1 MILDFKGKVALV
13 TGAGSQIGFGKA
25 IALTFARY
33 GSDVVACD
41 IDLDGAKQTA
51 SEAESSGCSVL
62 AVKTDVSS
70 SAVVNEMV
78 KTVLEQF
85 GRIDILVNV
94 AGVSQTFKPFV
105 ESTEEEWDW
114 IIGIN
119 IKGVF
124 NCTRAVLPDMI
135 SRKSGKIINIGS
147 GESNNPGPSFGGTV
161 YGVTKHAVNAF
172 TRGLSKEVI
181 RSGINVNCVIPGF
194 ADTGLALNAPSG
206 MLDKMAETLAIG
218 RLTVPQDVAN
228 AVAFLASDAADDI
241 VGQCLRVAGD
251 V

>member
-51 SEAESSGCSVL
+51 SEAEASGCRAL
-62 AVKTDVSS
+62 AVKTDVSRN
-70 SAVVNEMV
+70 AEVNEMV
-78 KTVLEQF
+78 KTVLEHF
-85 GRIDILVNV
+85 GKIDILVNV

-124 NCTRAVLPDMI
+124 NCTKAVLPDMI
-135 SRKSGKIINIGS
+135 SRKKGKIINIGS
-147 GESNNPGPSFGGTV
+147 GESNNPGPSIGGTV

-194 ADTGLALNAPSG
+194 ADTGLALNAPPG

-228 AVAFLASDAADDI
+228 AVAFLASDEADDI

>member
-33 GSDVVACD
+33 GSDIVICD
-41 IDLDGAKQTA
+41 IDLAGLKKTA
-51 SEAESSGCSVL
+51 AEVEALGCKAL

-70 SAVVNEMV
+70 SAEVNDMV
-78 KTVLEQF
+78 KMALARF
-85 GRIDILVNV
+85 GKIDILVNV

-114 IIGIN
+114 IININ

-147 GESNNPGPSFGGTV
+147 GESNNPGPSIGGTV

-194 ADTGLALNAPSG
+194 ADTGLAANAPPG

-218 RLTVPQDVAN
+218 RLTIPQDVAN

>member
-1 MILDFKGKVALV
+1 MILDFSGKVAVV

-33 GSDVVACD
+33 QSEVVACD
-41 IDLDGAKQTA
+41 INLAGVEQTA
-51 SEAESSGCSVL
+51 AEARTLGYKAL
-62 AVKTDVSS
+62 AMKMDVSS
-70 SAVVNEMV
+70 YVEVNDAVN
-78 KTVLEQF
+78 KILEQM
-85 GRIDILVNV
+85 GKIDILVNV

-147 GESNNPGPSFGGTV
+147 GESNNPGPSVGGTV

-172 TRGLSKEVI
+172 TRALSKEVI

-194 ADTGLALNAPSG
+194 ADTGLALNAPPG

-228 AVAFLASDAADDI
+228 AVAFLASEAADDI

>member
-1 MILDFKGKVALV
+1 MIPDFKGKVALV
-13 TGAGSQIGFGKA
+13 TGAGSQIGFGRA
-25 IALTFARY
+25 IALTFARC
-33 GSDVVACD
+33 GSDLVVCD

-51 SEAESSGCSVL
+51 SEAETSGCRAL
-62 AVKTDVSS
+62 AVKTDVSR
-70 SAVVNEMV
+70 SAEVNEMV

-85 GRIDILVNV
+85 GKIDILVNV

-105 ESTEEEWDW
+105 ESTEEDWDW

-124 NCTRAVLPDMI
+124 NCTKAVLPDMI
-135 SRKSGKIINIGS
+135 SRKKGKIINIGS
-147 GESNNPGPSFGGTV
+147 GESNNPGPSIGGTV

-194 ADTGLALNAPSG
+194 ADTGLALNAPPG

-228 AVAFLASDAADDI
+228 AVAFLASDMADDI

>member
-25 IALTFARY
+25 IVLTFARY

-41 IDLDGAKQTA
+41 IDLAGAEQTA
-51 SEAESSGCSVL
+51 AEAGALGCKSL

-70 SAVVNEMV
+70 STEVNDMV
-78 KTVLEQF
+78 KQVLAQF
-85 GRIDILVNV
+85 GKIDILVNV

-105 ESTEEEWDW
+105 ESTQEEWDW
-114 IIGIN
+114 IININ

-147 GESNNPGPSFGGTV
+147 GESNNPGPSMGGTV

-181 RSGINVNCVIPGF
+181 RSGINVNCIIPGF
-194 ADTGLALNAPSG
+194 ADTGLAANAPPG
-206 MLDKMAETLAIG
+206 MLDRMAETLAIG
-218 RLTVPQDVAN
+218 RLTVPQDIAN